1 MEIQEEQLTRIEQKI
16 DATYVAAEKTRKYIL
31 TMLVV
36 TLITIALPLLAAVVM
51 VPLLMSSLASAYGL

>member
-51 VPLLMSSLASAYGL
+51 VPMLMSSLGSAYGL